1 MSSFFYQILRGA
13 GHHVYAD
20 NSEEFNSFVLKVSES
35 ADQKSI
41 LSNMTSDFQTKEV
54 PTKEQTLVTTCEII
68 QTDETVMTSANP
80 STWW

>member
-35 ADQKSI
+35 ADPKPN
-41 LSNMTSDFQTKEV
+41 LSNMTSDFQTNEISGKE
-54 PTKEQTLVTTCEII
+54 KKIETTNEMLPF
-68 QTDETVMTSANP
+68 DETTFNSVKTSL
-80 STWW
+80 WR